1 MPFTRL
7 EHKLPPPLVA
17 LCVGFL
23 MWLAAHLTESV
34 PLPFGVRVALA
45 VVLACAGLGIAITG
59 VVQFRRARTT
69 TNPLHP
75 EAASS
80 LVRDGIYRF
89 TRNPMYLG
97 LMLILLGASLVGE
110 YSLCSQAFGWTDDTL
125 QTLARNSIDAS
136 FANADVKAR
145 LSEALSRWAGT
156 PSSAP

>member
-1 MPFTRL
+1 MPFTLL

-17 LCVGFL
+17 LCVGLL

-80 LVRDGIYRF
+80 LVRDGIFRF

-97 LMLILLGASLVGE
+97 LLLILLGWAAYLASL
-110 YSLCSQAFGWTDDTL
+110 
-125 QTLARNSIDAS
+125 LALVLAPLFLFYMDRFQIGPEERA
-136 FANADVKAR
+136 
-145 LSEALSRWAGT
+145 LSERFGREFDAYAAQVRRWL
-156 PSSAP
+156 

>member
-23 MWLAAHLTESV
+23 MWVAAHFTESV

-45 VVLACAGLGIAITG
+45 VALACAGLGMAITG
-59 VVQFRRARTT
+59 VVQFRRAQTT

-80 LVRDGIYRF
+80 LVRDGIFRF

-97 LMLILLGASLVGE
+97 LLLILLGWAAYLASL
-110 YSLCSQAFGWTDDTL
+110 
-125 QTLARNSIDAS
+125 LALVLAPLFLFYMDRFQIGPEERA
-136 FANADVKAR
+136 
-145 LSEALSRWAGT
+145 LSERFGREFDAYAAQVRRWL
-156 PSSAP
+156 